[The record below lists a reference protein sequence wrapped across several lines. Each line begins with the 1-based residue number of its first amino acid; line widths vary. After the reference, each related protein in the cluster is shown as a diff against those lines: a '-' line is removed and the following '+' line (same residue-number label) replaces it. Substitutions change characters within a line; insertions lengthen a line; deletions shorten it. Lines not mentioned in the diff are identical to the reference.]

1 MDTSTAGA
9 QRRGCSCQA
18 EGEASSDAPL
28 RPRNNVTREV
38 SSARTTRS
46 GPGTQQHARPP
57 EIVRDVWDHVSMRS
71 VAEVHLRDV
80 LASDLP
86 VHFEHQSDPESARLS
101 VTDPHDRAAFEA
113 HWTKILGDST
123 GVVQTIVADGEVVGS
138 AFCWVQDDKREVGY
152 RIGQGH
158 WGKGIATAA
167 LFQLL
172 AEVTERPLYATVAAH
187 NPASRRVLE
196 KCGFRQVAVER
207 AGEATMH
214 VMRLD

>member
-1 MDTSTAGA
+1 M
-9 QRRGCSCQA
+9 RRF
-18 EGEASSDAPL
+18 P
-28 RPRNNVTREV
+28 EV
-38 SSARTTRS
+38 
-46 GPGTQQHARPP
+46 Q
-57 EIVRDVWDHVSMRS
+57 
-71 VAEVHLRDV
+71 LRDV
-80 LASDLP
+80 VASDLP

-101 VTDPHDRAAFEA
+101 VTHPHDRAAFQA

-123 GVVQTIVADGEVVGS
+123 GIVRTIVADGEVAGS
-138 AFCWVQDDKREVGY
+138 AFYFVQHDKREVGY

-167 LFQLL
+167 LVQLL

-196 KCGFRQVAVER
+196 KCGFRQVDVER
-207 AGEATMH
+207 AGDATMH

>member
-1 MDTSTAGA
+1 
-9 QRRGCSCQA
+9 
-18 EGEASSDAPL
+18 
-28 RPRNNVTREV
+28 
-38 SSARTTRS
+38 
-46 GPGTQQHARPP
+46 
-57 EIVRDVWDHVSMRS
+57 MRS

-123 GVVQTIVADGEVVGS
+123 GVVQTIVADGEVAGS
-138 AFCWVQDDKREVGY
+138 AFCWVQDGKREVGY

-196 KCGFRQVAVER
+196 KCGFRQVDVER

>member
-1 MDTSTAGA
+1 
-9 QRRGCSCQA
+9 
-18 EGEASSDAPL
+18 
-28 RPRNNVTREV
+28 
-38 SSARTTRS
+38 
-46 GPGTQQHARPP
+46 
-57 EIVRDVWDHVSMRS
+57 MRS
-71 VAEVHLRDV
+71 VAEVHLRGV

-123 GVVQTIVADGEVVGS
+123 GVVQTIVADGEVAGS
-138 AFCWVQDDKREVGY
+138 AICWVQVGY
-152 RIGQGH
+152 RIGRGH

-172 AEVTERPLYATVAAH
+172 DEVTERPLYATVAAH

-196 KCGFRQVAVER
+196 KCGFRQVDVER
-207 AGEATMH
+207 AGEVTMH